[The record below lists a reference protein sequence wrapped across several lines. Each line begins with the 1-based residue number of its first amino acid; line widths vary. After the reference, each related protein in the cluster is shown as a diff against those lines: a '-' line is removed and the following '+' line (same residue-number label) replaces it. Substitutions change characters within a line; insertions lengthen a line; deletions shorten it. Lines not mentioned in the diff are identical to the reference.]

1 MIYLM
6 IGIAIGIMVS
16 AVYFR
21 IKTVGVLLIDTTNE
35 EKDIYRFDV
44 KDLEKLKKHRSI
56 VLKVNP
62 KADLSQK

>member
-1 MIYLM
+1 M
-6 IGIAIGIMVS
+6 
-16 AVYFR
+16 YFKVTNDKSKWNEF
-21 IKTVGVLLIDTTNE
+21 ISFFPNE

>member
-35 EKDIYRFDV
+35 EKDVYRFDV

-56 VLKVNP
+56 VLKVNS